1 MLKDKLNDGLIE
13 DDDDADGLKVDI
25 SDFKREAVERLLLEA
40 IRKQGRKRLPA
51 HQRKA
56 EASKGILGDDD
67 DDEMEAHRE
76 SGKLADLHAE
86 RGEPAPIPMTD
97 EDMDD
102 DVADSLR
109 DKRTTSSPK
118 ADKSSRPRLKNA
130 KYKAKRNPKA

>member
-1 MLKDKLNDGLIE
+1 MLKDKLNDGLVE
-13 DDDDADGLKVDI
+13 DDDEDGLKVDI

-56 EASKGILGDDD
+56 EASQKILGDDD
-67 DDEMEAHRE
+67 DGEMESHRE
-76 SGKLADLHAE
+76 NSKLADLHAE
-86 RGEPAPIPMTD
+86 RGEPAPIPMSD

-118 ADKSSRPRLKNA
+118 AEKASKPRLKNA